1 MTFLSRLNFTFD
13 TTKFGTAADPGGT
26 LKTDLARVPAVLT
39 TSTST
44 SYSLAVASNT
54 ANTTYYQNPVASL
67 CSSLSARVTSI
78 YNLVYNA
85 RYAQVSYDPDT
96 GAQTTTLVYLYRS
109 PSTLT
114 DQYNACIQELTA
126 TDNNGSHNPLSY
138 NTFISHTRRLS
149 NLDYS
154 NKANRPDYNGGLNA
168 CKTVQTLVYQ
178 NEKGLTTDA
187 VIAGLGLGCFTSL
200 FISSDLNTHLA
211 TLNSLYATANSLFA
225 TQPLATVPEG
235 TTYTPSAAM
244 NTCNTNVVNEFTAL
258 LSLLFSTRQNDE
270 NFYIAANSI
279 NTDVANVNQL
289 VNSVTTNNFSNPA
302 QVNLLENYIGTP
314 ALKNLTPT

>member
-13 TTKFGTAADPGGT
+13 TTKFGTAVDPDGT
-26 LKTDLARVPAVLT
+26 LKTDLARVPAILT

-44 SYSLAVASNT
+44 SYSLAIASNT
-54 ANTTYYQNPVASL
+54 ANATYYQNPVASL
-67 CSSLSARVTSI
+67 CSSLSARVTAV

-85 RYAQVSYDPDT
+85 CWGQVTTDPET
-96 GAQTTTLVYLYRS
+96 GGQTITLVYLYRS

-126 TDNNGSHNPLSY
+126 ADNNANHNPLSY
-138 NTFISHTRRLS
+138 NTFISHTNRLS

-154 NKANRPDYNGGLNA
+154 NKANRPDYNGGINA
-168 CKTVQTLVYQ
+168 CKTVQTVVYQ
-178 NEKGLTTDA
+178 TEKGLTTDA
-187 VIAGLGLGCFTSL
+187 IIAGLGLGCFTSL

-225 TQPLATVPEG
+225 IQPIATMPEG
-235 TTYTPSAAM
+235 GTYTPSAAM

-279 NTDVANVNQL
+279 NTDVGKVNQL
-289 VNSVTTNNFSNPA
+289 VNSVTTNSFSNPA
-302 QVNLLENYIGTP
+302 QVNLLENYIGTQ

>member
-13 TTKFGTAADPGGT
+13 TAKFGTATDPDGK
-26 LKTDLARVPAVLT
+26 LKNKLAEKPAVLT

-54 ANTTYYQNPVASL
+54 ANATYYKNPVASL
-67 CSSLSARVTSI
+67 CSSISAKVTSV

-85 RYAQVSYDPDT
+85 CYAQVSYDPDT

-109 PSTLT
+109 SALT
-114 DQYNACIQELTA
+114 DNYNACIQELTTA
-126 TDNNGSHNPLSY
+126 DSNGNHNPLSY
-138 NTFISHTRRLS
+138 NTFISHTNRLS

-168 CKTVQTLVYQ
+168 CKTVQTVVYQ
-178 NEKGLTTDA
+178 TEKGLTTDA

-200 FISSDLNTHLA
+200 FISSDLNTHLS

-225 TQPLATVPEG
+225 TQPIATMPDG
-235 TTYTPSAAM
+235 SSYTPSAAM
-244 NTCNTNVVNEFTAL
+244 NTCNTNVVNEFISL
-258 LSLLFSTRQNDE
+258 LSLLQTTRTNDE

-279 NTDVANVNQL
+279 NTDVGKVNQL
-289 VNSVTTNNFSNPA
+289 VNSVTSNNFTDPA
-302 QVNLLENYIGTP
+302 QVNLLENYIGTTS
-314 ALKNLTPT
+314 LKNLKPT

>member
-13 TTKFGTAADPGGT
+13 TTKFGTATDPDGK
-26 LKTDLARVPAVLT
+26 LKTNLARSPAVLT

-54 ANTTYYQNPVASL
+54 ASTTYYKNPVASV
-67 CSSLSARVTSI
+67 CASLASRLTQV

-85 RYAQVSYDPDT
+85 YWNQTSYDPDT
-96 GAQTTTLVYLYRS
+96 GARIDTAIYLYRS

-114 DQYNACIQELTA
+114 DQYDACIQELTA
-126 TDNNGSHNPLSY
+126 ADNNGSHNPLSY
-138 NTFISHTRRLS
+138 NTFISHTNRLS

-154 NKANRPDYNGGLNA
+154 NKATRPDYNGGLSA
-168 CKTVQTLVYQ
+168 CKTAQTVVYQ
-178 NEKGLTTDA
+178 TEKGLTSDA

-200 FISSDLNTHLA
+200 FISSDLNTHLS
-211 TLNSLYATANSLFA
+211 TLNSLFTTANSLFGIV
-225 TQPLATVPEG
+225 PLATTSG
-235 TTYTPSAAM
+235 TYTPTSAM

-258 LSLLFSTRQNDE
+258 LVTLTTARINDE
-270 NFYIAANSI
+270 NFYVAANSI
-279 NTDVANVNQL
+279 NTDVSKVNQL
-289 VNSVTTNNFSNPA
+289 VNSVTSNSFSNPA
-302 QVNLLENYIGTP
+302 QTNLLENYIGTP